1 MHLLQIRIYNIY
13 TIICLYVDDFLTFG
27 STIHVVNYVK
37 SLFINN
43 IDKKDLD
50 KVEIILG
57 FKITRSEKRIFFTNL
72 KVEKILKKCNYLSVN
87 LQAYIM
93 IQL

>member
-1 MHLLQIRIYNIY
+1 MLSNEYKVNESNKCIYYKYGNNIC
-13 TIICLYVDDFLTFG
+13 TIICLYVDDLLTFC
-27 STIHVVNYVK
+27 SNIHVVNYVK

-57 FKITRSEKRIFFTNL
+57 FKITRSENGTFLMNLTKLRI
-72 KVEKILKKCNYLSVN
+72 Y
-87 LQAYIM
+87 
-93 IQL
+93 